1 VSNAPSPT
9 FPRFQLG
16 KQLRLLRE
24 QAKLTTEDV
33 GLQLDCSPST
43 ISRMEGGK
51 VGIRRST
58 LERMLDIYELTDHEH
73 RETLIALAKEGKQR
87 GWFARY
93 GDLPPS
99 YSRFIGLEAAAEEMR
114 DYEALVVP
122 GLLQTEEYTRALM
135 EAGVPDSEGPV
146 DEAIEAHV
154 KARRERQALLNRPDS
169 PLRLIVVL
177 DESVI
182 RREIGGRDVM
192 RSQLKR
198 LAEAARMRN
207 VTIQILPFVGGAY
220 AAMAGSFAILK
231 FTDAPSVVYVEVLAG
246 DIYQEAGD
254 VQRYHDVFESLRA
267 AALSPLES
275 MKMIERAE
283 EDAA

>member
-1 VSNAPSPT
+1 VSSAQSPT

-24 QAKLTTEDV
+24 LAKLTTEDV

-58 LERMLDIYELTDHEH
+58 LEQLLDIYELHDHEH
-73 RETLIALAKEGKQR
+73 RETLIALAKQGKRR

-93 GDLPPS
+93 GDLPAA
-99 YSRFIGLEAAAEEMR
+99 YSRFIGLEAAAHEMR
-114 DYEALVVP
+114 NYEALIVP
-122 GLLQTEEYTRALM
+122 GLLQTEEYTRALFQGR
-135 EAGVPDSEGPV
+135 ASGVEGSI
-146 DEAIEAHV
+146 DDAIEAHV
-154 KARRERQALLNRPDS
+154 TARRERQELLSRSEN
-169 PLRLIVVL
+169 PLKLIAVL

-182 RREIGGRDVM
+182 RRQIGGADVM
-192 RSQLKR
+192 RAQLKR
-198 LAEAARMRN
+198 LVEISELHN
-207 VTIQILPFVGGAY
+207 VVLQVLPFDGGAY
-220 AAMAGSFAILK
+220 AGMAGSFAILS
-231 FTDAPSVVYVEVLAG
+231 FLDAPSVVFAEALAG

-254 VQRYHDVFESLRA
+254 VQRYQGVFEDLRA

-275 MKMIERAE
+275 IRMIARAE
-283 EDAA
+283 DGVA

>member
-1 VSNAPSPT
+1 VSSAQSPT

-16 KQLRLLRE
+16 KQLRMLRE

-58 LERMLDIYELTDHEH
+58 LERMLDIYELTDQEH

-87 GWFARY
+87 GWFARF
-93 GDLPPS
+93 GDLPVS
-99 YSRFIGLEAAAEEMR
+99 YSRFIGLESAAVEMR

-122 GLLQTEEYTRALM
+122 GLLQTEQYTRALLQ
-135 EAGVPDSEGPV
+135 AADAEGPPE
-146 DEAIEAHV
+146 EAVEAHV
-154 KARRERQALLNRPDS
+154 KARRERQALLTKPE
-169 PLRLIVVL
+169 PLRLITVL

-207 VTIQILPFVGGAY
+207 ISIQILPFEGGAY
-220 AAMAGSFAILK
+220 AGMAGSFAILK
-231 FTDAPSVVYVEVLAG
+231 FTDAQVWFTRRPWRVTSTRTPGTFSDTTWFLKVCEPPRSVRLP
-246 DIYQEAGD
+246 
-254 VQRYHDVFESLRA
+254 RSR
-267 AALSPLES
+267 
-275 MKMIERAE
+275 
-283 EDAA
+283 

>member
-1 VSNAPSPT
+1 MSSAQSPT

-58 LERMLDIYELTDHEH
+58 LEQMLDIYELTDHEH
-73 RETLIALAKEGKQR
+73 RETLIALAKEGKRR

-93 GDLPPS
+93 GDLPAA
-99 YSRFIGLEAAAEEMR
+99 YSRFIGLEAAAHEMR
-114 DYEALVVP
+114 DYEALIVP
-122 GLLQTEEYTRALM
+122 GLLQTEEYTRALLQ
-135 EAGVPDSEGPV
+135 ARAPDADGSL
-146 DEAIEAHV
+146 DDAIEAHV
-154 KARRERQALLNRPDS
+154 NARRERQELLSKADN
-169 PLRLIVVL
+169 PLRFIAVL

-182 RREIGGRDVM
+182 RRQIGGHDVM

-198 LAEAARMRN
+198 LIEASNSRN
-207 VTIQILPFVGGAY
+207 VIIQILPFDGGAY
-220 AAMAGSFAILK
+220 AGMAGSFAILS
-231 FTDAPSVVYVEVLAG
+231 FLDAPSVVFAEALAG

-254 VQRYHDVFESLRA
+254 VERYHGVFESLRA

-275 MKMIERAE
+275 IKMIERAE
-283 EDAA
+283 DGVA

>member
-1 VSNAPSPT
+1 MSGAQSPT

-58 LERMLDIYELTDHEH
+58 LERMLEIYELDDQEH

-93 GDLPPS
+93 GDLPVT
-99 YSRFIGLEAAAEEMR
+99 YSRFIGLESAAIEMR

-122 GLLQTEEYTRALM
+122 GLLQTEEYTRALLQ
-135 EAGVPDSEGPV
+135 AGSPDEPEES
-146 DEAIEAHV
+146 IEAHV
-154 KARRERQALLNRPDS
+154 RVRRERQGLLHKPED
-169 PLRLIVVL
+169 PLRFIAVL

-182 RREIGGRDVM
+182 RREIGGSDVM
-192 RSQLKR
+192 RSQLKH
-198 LAEAARMRN
+198 LVEAGRMRN
-207 VTIQILPFVGGAY
+207 VTIQILPFTGGAY
-220 AAMAGSFAILK
+220 AGM
-231 FTDAPSVVYVEVLAG
+231 VVCDLEVHRCTKRG
-246 DIYQEAGD
+246 
-254 VQRYHDVFESLRA
+254 LRRSPRRGHLPGCRRCS
-267 AALSPLES
+267 ALP
-275 MKMIERAE
+275 RRF
-283 EDAA
+283 

>member
-1 VSNAPSPT
+1 VSSAQSPT

-24 QAKLTTEDV
+24 MAKLTTEDV

-58 LERMLDIYELTDHEH
+58 LEQLLDIYELHDHEH
-73 RETLIALAKEGKQR
+73 RETLIALAKQGKRR

-93 GDLPPS
+93 GDLPAA
-99 YSRFIGLEAAAEEMR
+99 YSRFIGLEAAAHEMR
-114 DYEALVVP
+114 NYEALIVP
-122 GLLQTEEYTRALM
+122 GLLQTEEYTRALFQGR
-135 EAGVPDSEGPV
+135 ASGVEGSIE
-146 DEAIEAHV
+146 DAIEAHV
-154 KARRERQALLNRPDS
+154 TARRERQELLSRSEN
-169 PLRLIVVL
+169 PLKLIAVL

-182 RREIGGRDVM
+182 RRQIGGADVM
-192 RSQLKR
+192 RAQLKR
-198 LAEAARMRN
+198 LVEISELHN
-207 VTIQILPFVGGAY
+207 VVIQVLPFDGGAY
-220 AAMAGSFAILK
+220 AGMAGSFAILS
-231 FTDAPSVVYVEVLAG
+231 FLDAPSVVFAEALAG

-254 VQRYHDVFESLRA
+254 VQRYQGVFEDLRA

-275 MKMIERAE
+275 VRMIARAE
-283 EDAA
+283 DGVA

>member
-1 VSNAPSPT
+1 MSSAQSPT

-58 LERMLDIYELTDHEH
+58 LEQMLDIYELDDQEH
-73 RETLIALAKEGKQR
+73 RETLIALAKEGKRR

-93 GDLPPS
+93 GDLPAA
-99 YSRFIGLEAAAEEMR
+99 YSRFIGLEAAAHEMR
-114 DYEALVVP
+114 DYEALIVP
-122 GLLQTEEYTRALM
+122 GLLQTEEYTRALFQGR
-135 EAGVPDSEGPV
+135 ASGVEGSLE
-146 DEAIEAHV
+146 DAIEAHV
-154 KARRERQALLNRPDS
+154 TARRERQELLSRVEN
-169 PLRLIVVL
+169 PLKLIAVL

-182 RREIGGRDVM
+182 RRQIGGADVM

-198 LAEAARMRN
+198 LVEISDSHN
-207 VTIQILPFVGGAY
+207 VVIQVLPFNGGAY
-220 AAMAGSFAILK
+220 AGMAGSFAILS
-231 FTDAPSVVYVEVLAG
+231 FLDAPSVVFAEALAG

-254 VQRYHDVFESLRA
+254 VQRYQGVFEDLRA

-275 MKMIERAE
+275 IRMIEWAE
-283 EDAA
+283 DGVA

>member
-1 VSNAPSPT
+1 VSGAQSPT

-16 KQLRLLRE
+16 KQLRMLRE

-58 LERMLDIYELTDHEH
+58 LERMLEIYDLTDDEH
-73 RETLIALAKEGKQR
+73 RETLIALAKEGKRR

-99 YSRFIGLEAAAEEMR
+99 YSRFIGLESAAVEMR

-122 GLLQTEEYTRALM
+122 GLLQTEEYTRALLQ
-135 EAGVPDSEGPV
+135 AGAPDVAGPL
-146 DEAIEAHV
+146 DEAVEAHV
-154 KARRERQALLNRPDS
+154 RARNERQALLTKPEN
-169 PLRLIVVL
+169 PLSLIVVL

-207 VTIQILPFVGGAY
+207 VTIQILPFNGGAY
-220 AAMAGSFAILK
+220 AGMAGSFAILK
-231 FTDAPSVVYVEVLAG
+231 FTDAPSVVYAEALAG

-254 VQRYHDVFESLRA
+254 VRRYHVVFESLRA
-267 AALSPLES
+267 AALSPFES
-275 MKMIERAE
+275 IKMIERAE
-283 EDAA
+283 DGAA